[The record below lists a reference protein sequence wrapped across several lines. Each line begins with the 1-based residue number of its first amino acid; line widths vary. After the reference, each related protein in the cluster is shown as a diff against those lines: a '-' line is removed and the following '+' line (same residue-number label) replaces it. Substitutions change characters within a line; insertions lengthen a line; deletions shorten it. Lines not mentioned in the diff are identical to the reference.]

1 MSPPAGRSYT
11 GFGQVAA
18 VVALVGALVTA
29 AAAPGLPPAVDA
41 RSWLAEPAN
50 LGRIKREISQYYGG
64 HVDDTGHHHASP
76 DSPWAGRVAAVV
88 RAART
93 YLAARLA
100 AGVRQP
106 AIVLDIDDTAE
117 QTYDW
122 SADRD
127 FGFDAAAQR
136 QAIADAAF
144 PPVEPTRD
152 LATWASQRG
161 VRVFFVTGRAEELA
175 QSTANGL
182 RVHGFPE
189 PAGLFLRPTRTPRA
203 YLPCGLTC
211 DTVSYKAGTRAFLEA
226 QGNTIVLNL
235 GDQDS
240 DLAGGHAERAVKLP
254 NPMYTV
260 P

>member
-1 MSPPAGRSYT
+1 MY
-11 GFGQVAA
+11 
-18 VVALVGALVTA
+18 
-29 AAAPGLPPAVDA
+29 
-41 RSWLAEPAN
+41 
-50 LGRIKREISQYYGG
+50 KRQ
-64 HVDDTGHHHASP
+64 TQ
-76 DSPWAGRVAAVV
+76 DSPWARRVAELVGQA
-88 RAART
+88 RA

-100 AGVRQP
+100 ARVRQP
-106 AIVLDIDDTAE
+106 AIVLDIDDTSE

-127 FGFDAAAQR
+127 FAFDAAAQR

-144 PPVEPTRD
+144 PPVEPTRE
-152 LATWASQRG
+152 LANWASQHG

-175 QSTANGL
+175 GSTAAGL

-189 PAGLFLRPTRTPRA
+189 PAGLFLRPTRTPRP
-203 YLPCGLTC
+203 YLPCGLSC
-211 DTVSYKAGTRAFLEA
+211 DTVAYKSGTRAFLEA

-254 NPMYTV
+254 NPMYTI